1 MANLH
6 LWQKCTES
14 TWWKLT
20 KLKMI
25 QLWKSSVK
33 KVRWCVKFSQLTWRS
48 KRRSKNSNNNSL
60 LLLNLKQ
67 KTPQSN
73 NQIKLTS
80 RLTLRLMQKLLKNN
94 FQISSSLKLNQMKKR
109 SLLQII
115 LTRLPTSSS
124 QKKNQT
130 KRKKRTT
137 KLLLS
142 KKPCQRSPKSDYMTT
157 RVSLNW
163 RTPIHTLI
171 HQY

>member
-1 MANLH
+1 
-6 LWQKCTES
+6 
-14 TWWKLT
+14 
-20 KLKMI
+20 MI

-48 KRRSKNSNNNSL
+48 KRRSNNSNNNSL

-67 KTPQSN
+67 KTPQSI
-73 NQIKLTS
+73 NQIKLMS
-80 RLTLRLMQKLLKNN
+80 RLTLRLMQKLKN
-94 FQISSSLKLNQMKKR
+94 FLISSFKLNQMKKR
-109 SLLQII
+109 SLQI
-115 LTRLPTSSS
+115 LTRSPTTSSS
-124 QKKNQT
+124 LKKSQT
-130 KRKKRTT
+130 KSKKRKT

-142 KKPCQRSPKSDYMTT
+142 KRPCQRSPKSDYMTA